1 MSENK
6 PTEQTTVQ
14 QVDINI
20 DDIFGGAPGADSIV
34 LPAEEDRKPSFFS
47 TPKTDLT
54 FLDKEDEKDEDG
66 NPKPSTQ
73 TANDLLNEL
82 TNDVDDLIDEE
93 ESPKGGRPKVDK
105 SGMVETFSKLIEEGV
120 LIGFE
125 DEKPMD
131 EYSLKDWKELLQ
143 ANFEEKERAIKE
155 QTPKE
160 FFEALPEELQYAA
173 QYVANG
179 GNDLKGLFSALAQVE
194 EVRSLDPTDEM
205 DQEQIVRSYL
215 RATGF
220 GNDEDIDEEIVTWK
234 DLGKLEQQANKFKP
248 KLDKMQESIVAQK
261 IAEQE
266 QMKAQQEHAASAYMD
281 NVYEALKPSELAGI
295 KLDKKTQAMLYAG
308 LVQPNYPSISGRNTN
323 LLGHLLEKHQFV
335 EPNYPLVAE
344 ALWLLADPEGYKS
357 KIMDQGKNKVVE
369 NTVRQLKT
377 EQGRKISST
386 VPDDKEDEPK
396 QRKIQRQ
403 TNIFKRF

>member
-1 MSENK
+1 MSETK

-34 LPAEEDRKPSFFS
+34 LPSEEEKKPHFFS

-54 FLDKEDEKDEDG
+54 FLDRQEEDEDG
-66 NPKPSTQ
+66 NIKPATQSTEEV
-73 TANDLLNEL
+73 LNEL
-82 TNDVDDLIDEE
+82 TDGVNDLLDQEE

-105 SGMVETFSKLIEEGV
+105 SGMVETFSKLIEEGL

-125 DEKPMD
+125 DDKSMD

-143 ANFEEKERAIKE
+143 ANFEEKERAIRE

-179 GNDLKGLFSALAQVE
+179 GTDLRGLFGALAQVE
-194 EVRSLDPTDEM
+194 EVRGLDPTDEM

-266 QMKAQQEHAASAYMD
+266 QMKAQQEQAAAAYMD

-295 KLDKKTQAMLYAG
+295 KLDKKTQSMLYAG

-344 ALWLLADPEGYKS
+344 ALWLLADPDGYKS
-357 KIMDQGKNKVVE
+357 KIMEQGKNKVVE

-377 EQGRKISST
+377 EQSRKISST
-386 VPDDKEDEPK
+386 MPEEKEEPK
-396 QRKIQRQ
+396 QRKIPRQ

>member
-34 LPAEEDRKPSFFS
+34 LPAEEDRKPGFFS

-105 SGMVETFSKLIEEGV
+105 SGMVETFSKLIEEGL

-125 DEKPMD
+125 DDKPMD

>member
-1 MSENK
+1 MSETK

-34 LPAEEDRKPSFFS
+34 LPSEEEKKPHFFS

-54 FLDKEDEKDEDG
+54 FLDRQEEDEDG
-66 NPKPSTQ
+66 NIKPATQSTEEV
-73 TANDLLNEL
+73 LNEL
-82 TNDVDDLIDEE
+82 TDGVNDLLDQDE

-105 SGMVETFSKLIEEGV
+105 SGMVETFSKLIEEGL

-125 DEKPMD
+125 DDKSMD

-143 ANFEEKERAIKE
+143 ANFEEKERAIRE

-179 GNDLKGLFSALAQVE
+179 GTDLRGLFGALAQVE
-194 EVRSLDPTDEM
+194 EVRGLDPTDEM

-266 QMKAQQEHAASAYMD
+266 QMKAQQEQAAAAYMD

-295 KLDKKTQAMLYAG
+295 KLDKKTQSMLYAG

-344 ALWLLADPEGYKS
+344 ALWLLADPDGYKS
-357 KIMDQGKNKVVE
+357 KIMEQGKNKVVE

-377 EQGRKISST
+377 EQSRKISST
-386 VPDDKEDEPK
+386 MPEEKEEPK
-396 QRKIQRQ
+396 QRKIPRQ

>member
-1 MSENK
+1 MSETK

-34 LPAEEDRKPSFFS
+34 LPSEEEKKPHFFS

-54 FLDKEDEKDEDG
+54 FLDRQEEDEDG
-66 NPKPSTQ
+66 NIKPATQSTEEVLKEL
-73 TANDLLNEL
+73 TNEVNDLL
-82 TNDVDDLIDEE
+82 DQEE

-125 DEKPMD
+125 DDKSME

-179 GNDLKGLFSALAQVE
+179 GTDLRGLFGALAQVE
-194 EVRSLDPTDEM
+194 EVRGLDPTDEM

-220 GNDEDIDEEIVTWK
+220 GNDEEIDEEIVTWK

-266 QMKAQQEHAASAYMD
+266 QMKAQQEQAAAAYMD

-295 KLDKKTQAMLYAG
+295 KLDKKTQSMLYAG

-344 ALWLLADPEGYKS
+344 ALWLLADPDGYKS
-357 KIMDQGKNKVVE
+357 KIMEQGKNKVVE

-377 EQGRKISST
+377 EQSRKISST
-386 VPDDKEDEPK
+386 MPEEKEEPK
-396 QRKIQRQ
+396 QRKIPRQ

>member
-1 MSENK
+1 MSETK

-34 LPAEEDRKPSFFS
+34 LPSEEEKKPHFFS

-54 FLDKEDEKDEDG
+54 FLDRQEEDEDG
-66 NPKPSTQ
+66 NIKPATQSTEEV
-73 TANDLLNEL
+73 LNEL
-82 TNDVDDLIDEE
+82 TDGVNDLLDQDE

-105 SGMVETFSKLIEEGV
+105 SGMVETFSKLIEEGL

-125 DEKPMD
+125 DDKSMD

-143 ANFEEKERAIKE
+143 ANFEEKERAIRE

-194 EVRSLDPTDEM
+194 EVRGLDPTDEM

-220 GNDEDIDEEIVTWK
+220 GNDEEIDEEIVTWK

-248 KLDKMQESIVAQK
+248 KLDRMQESIVAQK

-266 QMKAQQEHAASAYMD
+266 QLKAQQEQAASAYMD
-281 NVYEALKPSELAGI
+281 NVYEALKPSELSGI
-295 KLDKKTQAMLYAG
+295 KLDKKTQSMLYAG

-344 ALWLLADPEGYKS
+344 ALWLLADPDGYKS
-357 KIMDQGKNKVVE
+357 KIMEQGKNKVVE

-377 EQGRKISST
+377 EQSRKISST
-386 VPDDKEDEPK
+386 VAEEKEEPK
-396 QRKIQRQ
+396 QRKIARQ